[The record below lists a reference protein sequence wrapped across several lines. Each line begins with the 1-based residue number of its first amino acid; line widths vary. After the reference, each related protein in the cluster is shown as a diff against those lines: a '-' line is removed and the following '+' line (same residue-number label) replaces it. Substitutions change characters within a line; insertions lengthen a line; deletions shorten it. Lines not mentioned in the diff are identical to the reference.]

1 MFDAPSWAERLGGDL
16 FLAQSYFRS
25 HHVVRG
31 KPDDFAHLVSWSTLN
46 QVIATHRLEP
56 PRLRLSQGGE
66 MVPLHRYAVPVTT
79 RRSVVWH
86 RIQPAELHAR
96 IREGASLVVDSIDEI
111 HPPVTA
117 AAEGLE
123 RFLRTP
129 VQVNAYASWTATE
142 GFGTHWDDHDVVV
155 CQVEGAKRWRIYGPT
170 RQAPTWRDT
179 QPPDVPEGA
188 PLADIV
194 LGPGDLLY
202 LPRGWWHA
210 VTADQGTPSLHL
222 TFGLTTQTGADLM
235 AWVVDQL
242 RDDVRFRTDV
252 PRFDTPADRTAYV
265 TALRDAMVTALD
277 DPAVTDRWAHS
288 LDATHHGRPHAS
300 LPHPDQVPARPELTV
315 RLTCPRA
322 RLDQD
327 PDTGAWSLAAAGT
340 AWDFAAPAGPALHRL
355 HDGRPATL
363 GELAHLAGLPVADI
377 SEMVTVLVQGQAAAV
392 TGADR

>member
-25 HHVVRG
+25 HLVVRG
-31 KPDDFAHLVSWSTLN
+31 KPDDFANLISWTTLN

-66 MVPLHRYAVPVTT
+66 MVPLRRYAVPVTT
-79 RRSVVWH
+79 RRATVWH

-111 HPPVTA
+111 HGPITA

-129 VQVNAYASWTATE
+129 VQANAYASWTATE

-170 RQAPTWRDT
+170 REAPTWRDT
-179 QPPDVPEGA
+179 DTPQVPDGE

-194 LGPGDLLY
+194 LNPGDTLY

-222 TFGLTTQTGADLM
+222 TFGLTTQTGADFM
-235 AWVVDQL
+235 TWVVDQL
-242 RDDVRFRTDV
+242 RGDVRFRTDV
-252 PRFDTPADRTAYV
+252 PRFDTPAARSAYV
-265 TALRDAMVTALD
+265 TRLREAVVTVLD
-277 DPAVTDRWAHS
+277 DPAVTDRWARS
-288 LDATHHGRPHAS
+288 LDATHHGRPYAS
-300 LPHPDQVPARPELTV
+300 LPHLDQVPADPDLTV

-322 RLDQD
+322 HLDQH
-327 PDTGAWSLAAAGT
+327 PQTGEWTLSAAGT
-340 AWDFAAPAGPALHRL
+340 AWDFAAPAGPLLTRL
-355 HDGRPATL
+355 ATGQPATL
-363 GELAHLAGLPVADI
+363 GELAHQAGLPVADTAALL
-377 SEMVTVLVQGQAAAV
+377 TVLVQGQAAAV
-392 TGADR
+392 TGAGR